1 MSSDFSEYTFNI
13 ADPEKKKK
21 IMNNIDRYVNEGAGV
36 DELNAIEREIIA
48 QKAKE
53 AESETSEYEF
63 TLEEEKDITM
73 LPLFKYREKFTAG
86 EYDDPNSTVLDS
98 WIETDG
104 GKIRITPRD
113 LDATPQA
120 FAKAMDI
127 LIKELEDFKVSAK
140 PVIIRQEDKDI
151 ILDYLK
157 DYKAAF
163 ASGKYY
169 NPNDR
174 IMIARLWV
182 GDIAIEPQD
191 LGTYKEE
198 FNRAMD
204 DMIAT
209 LAEHGLKG
217 EPAVVVD

>member
-1 MSSDFSEYTFNI
+1 MSIDFSEYTFNI
-13 ADPEKKKK
+13 ADPKKKKK
-21 IMNNIDRYVNEGAGV
+21 IMDNIDRYISEGT
-36 DELNAIEREIIA
+36 DIDKLDAIA
-48 QKAKE
+48 LKFSAKKE
-53 AESETSEYEF
+53 AESKTSEREF

-73 LPLFKYREKFTAG
+73 LPLFKYEDKFKAG
-86 EYDDPNSTVLDS
+86 EYDDPDSTVIDS
-98 WIETDG
+98 WIEAEG

-127 LIKELEDFKVSAK
+127 LIKELEDFKVPAK
-140 PVIIRQEDKDI
+140 PVIIRQEDKDV

-163 ASGKYY
+163 KDGKYY
-169 NPNDR
+169 HPNDR

-182 GDIAIEPQD
+182 GDIAIEPED
-191 LGTYKEE
+191 LGARKED
-198 FNRAMD
+198 FDRAMD

-217 EPAVVVD
+217 EPAVVID

>member
-1 MSSDFSEYTFNI
+1 MSIDFSEYTFNI

-21 IMNNIDRYVNEGAGV
+21 IMNNIDRYVNEGAGI
-36 DELNAIEREIIA
+36 DELNAIALEIIA
-48 QKAKE
+48 KKE
-53 AESETSEYEF
+53 KEPETSENEF

-73 LPLFKYREKFTAG
+73 LPLFKYEDKSKAG
-86 EYDDPNSTVLDS
+86 EYDDPNSTVIDS

-113 LDATPQA
+113 LDTTPQA

-127 LIKELEDFKVSAK
+127 LIKELVDYQVPAK
-140 PVIIRQEDKDI
+140 PVIIRQEDKDVI
-151 ILDYLK
+151 HDYLK

-163 ASGKYY
+163 KDGKYY
-169 NPNDR
+169 HPKDR

-182 GDIAIEPQD
+182 GDIAIEPED
-191 LGTYKEE
+191 LGARKED
-198 FNRAMD
+198 FDRAMD

-217 EPAVVVD
+217 EPAVVID